1 MEVVEDE
8 KAEQQEKKTDEKTED
23 KVDTKDADY
32 WRQQAQ
38 QNDAN
43 ARRERQSREDNEK
56 AASDTKAQLTQ
67 ATQKLQELE
76 QKSEQQSQYQ
86 KMDKDVVDPAVAQN
100 IEAMKKQMEGLQ
112 TSINSQ
118 QAKITQYEQN
128 EQQREQDRQYTDAVE
143 QICKPLDDK
152 YGQKFRSEARDL
164 ADKAVDDGTETKPQ
178 TTLEAYLLHEK
189 FYKQLS
195 DKKPEKKSTTTDN
208 GKSTVIKVKGRQDS
222 GSFTEVLD
230 EMKARCET

>member
-1 MEVVEDE
+1 MEVVEE
-8 KAEQQEKKTDEKTED
+8 KAEQQEKTEEKTEE

-43 ARRERQSREDNEK
+43 ARRERQTREDNEK
-56 AASDTKAQLTQ
+56 AAGDTKAQLTQ

-76 QKSEQQSQYQ
+76 QKVEQQSQYQ

-100 IEAMKKQMEGLQ
+100 IEANKKQIESLQ
-112 TSINSQ
+112 ASINSQ

-128 EQQREQDRQYTDAVE
+128 EVQREQDRQYAEAVE

-164 ADKAVDDGTETKPQ
+164 ADKAVNDGAETKPR

-195 DKKPEKKSTTTDN
+195 EKKPAKKSTTTDN
-208 GKSTVIKVKGRQDS
+208 GKSTVPKAKGRKDAGSLKDVLKEMQD
-222 GSFTEVLD
+222 
-230 EMKARCET
+230 RCKT